1 MINGHSK
8 YEENYLS
15 SNGWKIQDENGYG
28 VCGRRRKRLVGG
40 RSCSLQLQALPKY
53 KTETP

>member
-1 MINGHSK
+1 MINGRSK